1 MNRTFELYASDL
13 TEEAQK
19 NLCEV
24 AGIKSISEANWDVFP
39 ITTIDFEVPDTWQ
52 VWNNI
57 TEECLGEFETEAEAQ
72 AFAESIF
79 DIGMSISVIKYDE
92 NEE

>member
-1 MNRTFELYASDL
+1 MNKTFELYASDL

-19 NLCEV
+19 NLCET

-52 VWNNI
+52 VWDNI
-57 TEECLGEFETEAEAQ
+57 AEECLGTFETKEEAQ
-72 AFAESIF
+72 KFADNIF
-79 DIGMSISVIKYDE
+79 EVGMSISVIKYDE
-92 NEE
+92 SEE